1 MSLRDRGLHEL
12 DLAIQ
17 EQYRTRSLESGLN
30 TALAVLDLLGCNS
43 EQSPEDIQLTKLQLP
58 NAERYDHWFQPHPF
72 FKSNRSCF
80 ELVDS
85 DVLPLQAKFYW
96 LQKKS
101 KLAISGGV
109 HFSPNW
115 EDSEFTRTD
124 GYKVGIDFFLSA
136 DADSILIVLSDRG
149 NLRIVE
155 LNERLRSTQ
164 VEIFTAWSES
174 TNASSPAILH
184 STLWNTFQLQAVNE
198 KFYVGIANAFAELVQ
213 HFKSQVPEMAESDSK
228 QFTNRLIG
236 RLLFCWFLKKRD
248 IIDLDQRY
256 FNIEALESGEYYHA
270 RLEPLFFLTLNTPIA
285 LRADEMK
292 KFIENSSQYLSAETQ
307 ALISADL
314 RTPYLNGGLFEP
326 HANDYFGTFKLNFP
340 NGYFI
345 RLFEHFNSYN
355 FTTDESSPEYEQV
368 AIDPEMLGKVFE
380 SLLATQ
386 LDESGEQARKSAG
399 AFYTPRNIVHFM
411 CTEAIRSS
419 FASAFVNEPKLIKI
433 FDELLDQTDAQWAV
447 SGTNSKRDV
456 IKGESEKILAFLKSL
471 KILDPA
477 CGSGAFPLGMLHV
490 LTKLHQRLAPTE
502 KIYGIKLHYLESSI
516 FGADIEPM
524 AIEISRLRA
533 WLSLI
538 VDELDLDELRA
549 LPNLDFHFIACNSLI
564 TLESEPNTT
573 LDFMENPIEKLNE
586 IRSVYFAETD
596 SNKKRK
602 LQERYRSLKR
612 EAEQA
617 DSDDVQ
623 KLLSFDPFDS
633 STPASFFDSKAMF
646 GVEGKFDV
654 VIGNPP
660 YIRQE
665 KISYKK
671 LLNSYRV
678 YDATADLYTYFFE
691 MGLSNIKSNG
701 VLSYITGLK
710 FGRAM
715 YGSKVRNLLAQ
726 NSEINHLVEFNHE
739 QIFAAFVD
747 TWVLQVIN
755 RKPSATHEISIMQ
768 GIQKSSHEV
777 LQTSLVD
784 KPWTFLKDESSE
796 ILNKISN
803 GGRPLGE
810 LQYKINRGLKT
821 GSNEAFQINEA
832 TRDEIVNSDKKSA
845 SVIKPSLRGRNVSR
859 YGTEFK
865 YDWLIVSK
873 NGLNIERDYIG
884 VAKYLAKKN
893 DEMDGYLEKRGDKG
907 KHWMNLRDCAYYESF
922 EAERIICRELAKEP
936 QFTLARAGD
945 YMVNSIVMISGE
957 DLHYIL
963 GILNSKVTRFFMQN
977 TAVILESGSI
987 KWEKFNLEKIRIP
1000 WGDSRKSEESERIR
1014 QLVSIR
1020 LSERNEQNAL
1030 ILENQIDEL
1039 VCDLF
1044 SLTMEER
1051 SVILN

>member
-1 MSLRDRGLHEL
+1 MSLKTLEL
-12 DLAIQ
+12 RALDHAIR
-17 EQYRTRSLESGLN
+17 EQFNLRTLESGLN
-30 TALAVLDLLGCNS
+30 TALAVLDLLGCKP
-43 EQSPEDIQLTKLQLP
+43 EQNVEDIQLTKLQLP

-80 ELVDS
+80 ELIDS
-85 DVLPLQAKFYW
+85 SDLPLQAKFYW

-115 EDSEFTRTD
+115 EDSEFTRTE
-124 GYKVGIDFFLSA
+124 GYKVGIDFFLTANAESL
-136 DADSILIVLSDRG
+136 LIILSDRG

-155 LNERLRSTQ
+155 LNERLRATQ
-164 VEIFTAWSES
+164 IEIFSAWSES
-174 TNASSPAILH
+174 KNSSSPEILH

-213 HFKSQVPEMAESDSK
+213 HLTAQVPDMSESDSK

-236 RLLFCWFLKKRD
+236 RLLFCWFLNKRD
-248 IIDLDQRY
+248 ILDVNQNY
-256 FNIEALESGEYYHA
+256 FNIETLESGEYYHA
-270 RLEPLFFLTLNTPIA
+270 RLEPLFFLTLNTPISERATA
-285 LRADEMK
+285 LK
-292 KFIENSSQYLSAETQ
+292 KFIKNSTKFLSKETQ
-307 ALISADL
+307 ALISTDL
-314 RTPYLNGGLFEP
+314 RTPYLNGGLFEA
-326 HANDYFGTFKLNFP
+326 HANDYFGSPELNFP
-340 NGYFI
+340 SGYFV

-386 LDESGEQARKSAG
+386 LDESGEQARKSVG
-399 AFYTPRNIVHFM
+399 AFYTPRNIVQFM
-411 CTEAIRSS
+411 CTEAVRSS
-419 FASAFVNEPKLIKI
+419 FTSTYPNEPKLIKI
-433 FDELLDQTDAQWAV
+433 FDEFLDQTDAQWAV

-456 IKGESEKILAFLKSL
+456 VKGESAKILAFLKSL
-471 KILDPA
+471 KVLDPA

-490 LTKLHQRLAPTE
+490 LTKLHQRLIPSE
-502 KIYGIKLHYLESSI
+502 KTYAIKLHYLESSI

-538 VDELDLDELRA
+538 VDELDVDELQA

-564 TLESEPNTT
+564 SLESDSDTT
-573 LDFMENPIEKLNE
+573 LDFMENPVEKLNE
-586 IRSVYFAETD
+586 IRNVYFAETD
-596 SNKKRK
+596 LNKKRE
-602 LQERYRSLKR
+602 LQERYRSLR
-612 EAEQA
+612 RDAEQA

-633 STPASFFDSKAMF
+633 STPATFFDSKAMF

-665 KISYKK
+665 KILYKK
-671 LLNSYRV
+671 LLSRYRV
-678 YDATADLYTYFFE
+678 YDAKADLYTYFFE
-691 MGLSNIKSNG
+691 MGLRNLKSSG

-726 NSEINHLVEFNHE
+726 DSEINHIVEFNHE
-739 QIFAAFVD
+739 QIFVAFVD

-755 RKPSATHEISIMQ
+755 RKPSASHDVTIMQ
-768 GIQKSSHEV
+768 GIRKSSYGV
-777 LQTSLVD
+777 LQTTLVD
-784 KPWTFLKDESSE
+784 KPWTFLKDESFD

-803 GGRPLGE
+803 GGKPLGE
-810 LQYKINRGLKT
+810 LPYKINRGLKT
-821 GSNEAFQINEA
+821 GSNEAFQIDDA
-832 TRDEIVNSDKKSA
+832 TREEIIKADEKSIA
-845 SVIKPSLRGRNVSR
+845 VIKPSLRGRNVSR
-859 YGTEFK
+859 YSTEFK

-873 NGLNIERDYIG
+873 NGLNIEKDFFG
-884 VAKYLAKKN
+884 VAKYLSKKN
-893 DEMDGYLEKRGDKG
+893 EEMDGYLEKRGDKG

-922 EAERIICRELAKEP
+922 ESERIVCRELAKEP
-936 QFTLARAGD
+936 QFTLAKAGD

-957 DLHYIL
+957 DLYYIL
-963 GILNSKVTRFFMQN
+963 GVLNSKVTRFFMQN

-1000 WGDSRKSEESERIR
+1000 WGDSRKSEDSEKVR
-1014 QLVSIR
+1014 QLVKNR
-1020 LSERNEQNAL
+1020 LAENNEETAL
-1030 ILENQIDEL
+1030 YLESQIDEL
-1039 VCDLF
+1039 VCNLF
-1044 SLTMEER
+1044 SLTAVER
-1051 SVILN
+1051 SVIIN

>member
-1 MSLRDRGLHEL
+1 MSLKTADLRAL
-12 DLAIQ
+12 DHSIR
-17 EQYRTRSLESGLN
+17 EQFKLRTLESGLN
-30 TALAVLDLLGCNS
+30 TAFAVLDLLGCKPS
-43 EQSPEDIQLTKLQLP
+43 QSLEDIQLTKLQLP

-80 ELVDS
+80 ELIDS
-85 DVLPLQAKFYW
+85 SFLPLQAKFYW

-124 GYKVGIDFFLSA
+124 GYKVGIDFFLTSNA
-136 DADSILIVLSDRG
+136 ESLLIVLSDRG

-155 LNERLRSTQ
+155 LNERLRATQ
-164 VEIFTAWSES
+164 VEIFSVWSEAKDS
-174 TNASSPAILH
+174 KSPENLH

-198 KFYVGIANAFAELVQ
+198 KFYIGVANAFAELVQ
-213 HFKSQVPEMAESDSK
+213 HLIAQSPDMSESDSK

-248 IIDLDQRY
+248 ILDYDQNY
-256 FNIEALESGEYYHA
+256 FNTEALDSSEYYHA
-270 RLEPLFFLTLNTPIA
+270 RLEPLFFLTLNTPIGD
-285 LRADEMK
+285 RATELK
-292 KFIENSSQYLSAETQ
+292 KFIEISKKYLSEEAQSSMST
-307 ALISADL
+307 DL
-314 RTPYLNGGLFEP
+314 RTPYLNGGLFEA
-326 HANDYFGTFKLNFP
+326 HANDHFGSAKLTFP
-340 NGYFI
+340 SGYFV

-386 LDESGEQARKSAG
+386 LDESGEQARKSVG
-399 AFYTPRNIVHFM
+399 AFYTPRNIVQFM
-411 CTEAIRSS
+411 CTEAVRSS
-419 FASAFVNEPKLIKI
+419 FASTYMNEPKLIKI
-433 FDELLDQTDAQWAV
+433 FDEFLDQNDAQWAV

-456 IKGESEKILAFLKSL
+456 LKGESEKILAFLKSL
-471 KILDPA
+471 KVLDPA

-490 LTKLHQRLAPTE
+490 LTKLHQRLHPSE
-502 KIYGIKLHYLESSI
+502 KTYSIKLHYLESSI

-538 VDELDLDELRA
+538 VDELEVDELRA

-564 TLESEPNTT
+564 FLESDSDTT
-573 LDFMENPIEKLNE
+573 LNFMENPVEKLNE
-586 IRSVYFAETD
+586 IRDIYFAETD
-596 SNKKRK
+596 LSRKKE

-612 EAEQA
+612 DAEQA
-617 DSDDVQ
+617 DSDNVQ

-633 STPASFFDSKAMF
+633 SRPATFFDSKAMF

-671 LLNSYRV
+671 LLSKYTV
-678 YDATADLYTYFFE
+678 YDSTADLYTYFFE
-691 MGLSNIKSNG
+691 MGLRNLKSNG

-715 YGSKVRNLLAQ
+715 YGSKVRNLLAKEA
-726 NSEINHLVEFNHE
+726 EINHIVEFDHE
-739 QIFAAFVD
+739 QIFTAFVD
-747 TWVLQVIN
+747 TWVLQIIN
-755 RKPSATHEISIMQ
+755 RKPSPAHDVTVMQ
-768 GIQKSSHEV
+768 GIQKSSHGV
-777 LQTSLVD
+777 RQSTLVD
-784 KPWTFLKDESSE
+784 KPWTFLQDQSFE

-803 GGRPLGE
+803 GGKPLGE

-821 GSNEAFQINEA
+821 GSNEAFQIDDS
-832 TRDEIVNSDKKSA
+832 TREEIINSDKKSME
-845 SVIKPSLRGRNVSR
+845 VIKPSLRGRNVSR
-859 YGTEFK
+859 YSSEFK

-873 NGLNIERDYIG
+873 NGLNIEKDFVGI
-884 VAKYLAKKN
+884 AKYLSKKN
-893 DEMDGYLEKRGDKG
+893 QEMDGYLEKRGDQG

-922 EAERIICRELAKEP
+922 ESERIVCRELAKEP
-936 QFTLARAGD
+936 QFTLAKAGD

-957 DLHYIL
+957 DLYYIL
-963 GILNSKVTRFFMQN
+963 GVLNSKVTRFFMQN

-1000 WGDSRKSEESERIR
+1000 WGDARRSEKSEKVR
-1014 QLVSIR
+1014 QLVKSR
-1020 LSERNEQNAL
+1020 LAENNEETAQSLER
-1030 ILENQIDEL
+1030 QIDEL

-1044 SLTMEER
+1044 SLTISER
-1051 SVILN
+1051 SVIID